1 MAKINSKMKQLE
13 KLQKQIEEEK
23 SKINEK
29 MGEQVIKKLNFDYD
43 NLDNKTINVITDNLA
58 FDNDVLYKLNDESE
72 LSNEEKTTNKIVD
85 DLNE

>member
-1 MAKINSKMKQLE
+1 MTKINSKIKQLV
-13 KLQKQIEEEK
+13 KLQKQIEEQK

-43 NLDNKTINVITDNLA
+43 KLDNKTINVITDNLA

-72 LSNEEKTTNKIVD
+72 LSNEEKSTNKIVD

>member
-13 KLQKQIEEEK
+13 KLQKQIEEQK

-43 NLDNKTINVITDNLA
+43 KLDNKTINVITDNLA
-58 FDNDVLYKLNDESE
+58 FDNDVLNQLNDETE